1 MREIEVSSVLRHFA
15 EFPDPRSPRGVR
27 HKLVDILCISVL
39 AVICRANTYAE
50 VWQYAQAKETWL
62 RQFLE
67 LPHGIP
73 SVDTFERVFAMMKPQ
88 VWERWFVEWL
98 QSLSLPPLAPGEAE
112 VLAIDGKTSR
122 RSYGKESGPL
132 HTVSVWSSQYE
143 LVIAQEAVQE
153 KSNEIS
159 AIPQLLES
167 INAAGAIVTTDA
179 MGCQKEIAWLIRDQ
193 QADYLLALKDNHPR
207 LLADTRW
214 LFAHADGCGWKD
226 IPHSY
231 AQTHTQGHGRSETR
245 ECWVLTQLDI
255 LAERRAWRDL
265 QALVRLRSTRTQQG
279 QASLEERFYIT
290 SLSPVL
296 SAEDPGATAKRIL
309 QAARLHWGIEN
320 GLHWRLD
327 TAFREDLN
335 RARKNNA
342 QANLVAVRHLAL
354 NVLKQDR
361 SIKAGLETKRARAS
375 WDDAYLLRLLGI

>member
-1 MREIEVSSVLRHFA
+1 MREIEVSSVLRHFV

-50 VWQYAQAKETWL
+50 VGQYAQAKETWL

-73 SVDTFERVFAMMKPQ
+73 SVDTFERVFTMMKPQ

-98 QSLSLPPLAPGEAE
+98 RSLSLPPLAPGEAE

-132 HTVSVWSSQYE
+132 HTVSVWSGQYE

-159 AIPQLLES
+159 AIPRLLES

-179 MGCQKEIAWLIRDQ
+179 MGCQKDIAGCIRDQ
-193 QADYLLALKDNHPR
+193 HAHYVLALKDNHPQ
-207 LLADTRW
+207 LFADTQW
-214 LFAHADGCGWKD
+214 LFQHADDCGWNN

-231 AQTHTQGHGRSETR
+231 AKVHEQGHGRVESR
-245 ECWVLTQLDI
+245 ECWVLSNLDI
-255 LAERRAWRDL
+255 LDDRVAWRDL
-265 QALVRLRSTRTQQG
+265 SALVRLRSTRTLKG
-279 QASLEERFYIT
+279 KTSLEDRFFIT
-290 SLSPVL
+290 SLPLDAQEASP
-296 SAEDPGATAKRIL
+296 SAERVM
-309 QAARLHWGIEN
+309 QAVRLHWGIEN

-327 TAFREDLN
+327 TAFKDDLS

-342 QANLVAVRHLAL
+342 QANFVAVRQLAL

-361 SIKAGLETKRARAS
+361 SIRAGLETKRARAS
-375 WDDAYLLRLLGI
+375 WDDTYLLRLLGI

>member
-1 MREIEVSSVLRHFA
+1 
-15 EFPDPRSPRGVR
+15 
-27 HKLVDILCISVL
+27 
-39 AVICRANTYAE
+39 
-50 VWQYAQAKETWL
+50 
-62 RQFLE
+62 
-67 LPHGIP
+67 
-73 SVDTFERVFAMMKPQ
+73 VDTFERVFAMMKPQ